1 MTLARRKRRGAAAF
15 DVHIRSGRCRGG
27 RDMQDHPLSADDPN
41 LKAAD
46 EFLALAK
53 TAPTPF
59 MRAYYERVALRYLS
73 SQGGLKTALGR
84 VAPTAG

>member
-1 MTLARRKRRGAAAF
+1 
-15 DVHIRSGRCRGG
+15 
-27 RDMQDHPLSADDPN
+27 MQDHPLSADDPN

-73 SQGGLKTALGR
+73 SQGGLKTALGQ
-84 VAPTAG
+84 VALPPARRDCFY